1 MLFSRLRCGGV
12 ARTVFVGTLLSGT
25 AAAAEDSAEEE
36 NRAEED
42 EGPVELIIVTAEKRE
57 QPLQDVP
64 LAVSSFGS
72 EDLQRLVVNETV
84 DIGKY
89 VPGLEF
95 YSTTGGNNRG
105 VGYVR
110 GIGQWDPHPANSSR
124 VPMYLDGVYV
134 GNQTGL
140 NGTLH
145 DIERVEV
152 LRGPQGT
159 LYGRNTIGGAINV
172 ISRKPTN
179 EPGALIEVRGGEQ
192 GYFET
197 RGHLNGPLAGEA
209 LAGRLTFQRA
219 VRDALVKNAYEPGDD
234 SENLDRWSMRA
245 SLRWLPP
252 DSELVADFVFEHIEF
267 DEADSADRLGAVLNS
282 GWVARGFLPRTVELG
297 PSRPGDPFF
306 NSDRA
311 PNGSPFHSDLTVDF
325 HALSVGWDVT
335 PDVVLKSITGWR
347 VMDMANMND
356 VDGTEARV
364 FSAGTHVTHEQ
375 IYQELQSVGTAFGGA
390 LDYTA
395 GATFF
400 NEKFETDQDNF
411 FLASP
416 VNRGRRVDG
425 DNDALGVYG
434 QASLHASPRLTLTT
448 GARYTEETKK
458 HFVELFTN
466 GDTGDF
472 RTDFDNFSPMFRANW
487 NWSDSVMT
495 YLGWSRGYQAGGFP
509 ARPPAT
515 SRAFLV
521 PYDEEIVSAWDAG
534 VKAQFL
540 DRRVQLNV
548 AGYYYDHKDQQI
560 SNYIAAANGFTID
573 NAGRSRIRGIE
584 AELRASPTHSLDL
597 MVNAAWNKG
606 KFLQYTQTD
615 PVTGRDVDV
624 SEARVHIRS
633 PRRMFSGSARYSF
646 PVTAASELSATL
658 SFRYTSAQYSNA
670 NPNAPAVR
678 SYSPNSRTLWDLRLQ
693 LDDALGREG
702 MWFAFVG
709 QNTSDKEHITF
720 GIDVSSLGWT
730 MARWGPP
737 RLFWAEFGMRF
748 GQAR

>member
-1 MLFSRLRCGGV
+1 MLFSRLCHRSAVFLGV
-12 ARTVFVGTLLSGT
+12 LLSAT
-25 AAAAEDSAEEE
+25 AAAEDSVEEY
-36 NRAEED
+36 
-42 EGPVELIIVTAEKRE
+42 EGLIEQVIVTAEKRE

-72 EDLQRLVVNETV
+72 EDLQRLVVNETT

-89 VPGLEF
+89 VPGLVF
-95 YSTTGGNNRG
+95 YGTTGSNNRG
-105 VGYVR
+105 VAYIR

-124 VPMYLDGVYV
+124 VPLYVDGVYV
-134 GNQTGL
+134 GNQMGL
-140 NGTLH
+140 NGAIY

-179 EPGALIEVRGGEQ
+179 EPGSSIEVRGGEQ
-192 GYFET
+192 GYLEA
-197 RGHLNGPLAGEA
+197 RGHLNGPIAGEA

-219 VRDALVKNAYEPGDD
+219 VRDGLVKNDFDAGDD
-234 SENLDRWSMRA
+234 SENLNRWSMRWA
-245 SLRWLPP
+245 LRWLPP
-252 DSELVADFVFEHIEF
+252 DSGLVADYVFEHSEF
-267 DEADSADRLGAVLNS
+267 NESDTADRLGAVLDR
-282 GWVARGFLPRTVELG
+282 GWVARGIVPRTVALG

-311 PNGSPFHSDLTVDF
+311 PNGSRFYADTTVDF
-325 HALSVGWDVT
+325 HALSVGWNVG
-335 PDVVLKSITGWR
+335 PDLSLTSITGWR
-347 VMDMANMND
+347 EMENSNMND
-356 VDGTEARV
+356 LDGTEALV
-364 FSAGTHVTHEQ
+364 LSFGTDVIHEQ
-375 IYQELQSVGTAFGGA
+375 IYQELQAVGTAIDGV
-390 LDYTA
+390 LEYVA

-400 NEKFETDQDNF
+400 NETFETDQDNF
-411 FLASP
+411 FLTSP
-416 VNRGRRVDG
+416 VNRGRGVDA
-425 DNDALGVYG
+425 DNDAWGAYG

-458 HFVELFTN
+458 HFVELFAN
-466 GDTGDF
+466 GATGDF
-472 RTDFDNFSPMFRANW
+472 MSNFDNFSPMIRANW
-487 NWSDSVMT
+487 NWNDSVMT

-509 ARPPAT
+509 ARPPTT

-534 VKAQFL
+534 VKTQLF

-560 SNYIAAANGFTID
+560 SNYIVEANGVTID
-573 NAGRSRIRGIE
+573 NAGKSRIRGIE
-584 AELRASPTHSLDL
+584 AELRASPTDSLDL
-597 MVNAAWNKG
+597 MVNAAWNNG
-606 KFLQYTQTD
+606 RFLEYIQTD
-615 PVTGRDVDV
+615 PVTGQDVDV
-624 SEARVHIRS
+624 SESRVHIRS
-633 PRRMFSGSARYSF
+633 PRRVLSGSARFSF
-646 PVTAASELSATL
+646 PVAAASELSATL
-658 SFRYTSAQYSNA
+658 SFDYTREQYSNV

-678 SYSPNSRTLWDLRLQ
+678 SYSPNSRTLWDLRVQ

-709 QNTSDKEHITF
+709 QNITDKEYIAF
-720 GIDVSSLGWT
+720 GVDLANLGWT